1 MNDTSLTKSKI
12 KREITFDILKII
24 GLVGIFIAH
33 TVKGQPLLLQ
43 LRNFDV
49 PLMILVSGS
58 LFYTTSQ
65 NKQYSW
71 VSYLKKRVP
80 RLLAPVWLFLLLF
93 FIKVYLLS
101 VIEGKKY
108 PFSLKEIIDSFFLT
122 DGIGYV
128 WIIRVFL
135 LIAIVSPLLLKLR
148 QHLGSDRR
156 FLGMIAII
164 YIGYE
169 ILFFLIEDLTTPEF
183 SNPSLDFWIRKIFF
197 ISYNTLIEKWV
208 LFLIPYSCVF
218 AVGMIITNL
227 KNKTLIYFTIFFSI
241 IFSLLAIFY
250 YNQSGAFIETQKYKY
265 PPQLYYLSY
274 SLAISLFLYLLVKFL
289 TNTQNNLQNNNLFVK
304 IIIFISSSSL
314 WIYLWHI
321 AFLSYGRNILQL
333 LPFNTQFIPRFWV
346 IFMLSVIATYIH
358 KQLITLIIQKT
369 QIGQKYSQTLTILFL
384 Q

>member
-1 MNDTSLTKSKI
+1 MNDPSLIKPEI

-49 PLMILVSGS
+49 PLMILVSGA

-93 FIKVYLLS
+93 FTKVYLLS
-101 VIEGKKY
+101 IIEGEKY
-108 PFSLKEIIDSFFLT
+108 PFSLKEIMDSFLLT
-122 DGIGYV
+122 GGIGYV

-135 LIAIVSPLLLKLR
+135 LIAIVSPLLLTLR
-148 QHLGSDRR
+148 QNLGSNRK
-156 FLGMIAII
+156 FLGIIAII

-169 ILFFLIEDLTTPEF
+169 ILFFLIGDLTTPEF
-183 SNPSLDFWIRKIFF
+183 NNPSLDFWVRKIFF
-197 ISYNTLIEKWV
+197 IGYNILIEKWV
-208 LFLIPYSCVF
+208 FFLIPYSCVF
-218 AVGMIITNL
+218 AVGMIVPNL
-227 KNKTLIYFTIFFSI
+227 KKKTLIYFTIFFGI

-274 SLAISLFLYLLVKFL
+274 SLAISLLLYLLVKYL
-289 TNTQNNLQNNNLFVK
+289 VKTQKYLQNNNLFVK

-321 AFLSYGRNILQL
+321 VFLRYGRNILQL

-346 IFMLSVIATYIH
+346 VFILSVIATYIQ
-358 KQLITLIIQKT
+358 KQLVTLIIEKT
-369 QIGQKYSQTLTILFL
+369 KIGQKYSQTLTILFL